1 MALSREMGSVHLE
14 LGSARAVAV
23 VIEACDFS
31 DRARSVAVG
40 LLEGL
45 WRECP
50 ALRGPM
56 PPLERGDMG
65 RPLLRGGEAH
75 VCISY
80 AEPWVMAALSPES
93 EVGADVETIAARD
106 AEVARLVCAPG
117 ETAMLARVLGV
128 EDDPA
133 VMVSCL
139 FSLKEAAVKRF
150 GMHVRLPHSQV
161 RLVETREDGR
171 CVVEVLEAGRRCEVL
186 PRLLPGAL
194 ACLAV

>member
-1 MALSREMGSVHLE
+1 MFDVPGMTTTLE

-23 VIEACDFS
+23 AVEACDFHAH
-31 DRARSVAVG
+31 ARSVAVD

-45 WRECP
+45 WHECP
-50 ALRGPM
+50 ALHGPM
-56 PPLERGDMG
+56 PPLERGELG

-80 AEPWVMAALSPES
+80 AEPWIMAALSPEA

-106 AEVARLVCAPG
+106 ADVARLVCAHG
-117 ETAMLARVLGV
+117 ETPMLARVLGV

-161 RLVETREDGR
+161 RLVGTREDGR
-171 CVVEVLEAGRRCEVL
+171 CVVEVPEVEGRCEVL